1 MGVNRDEE
9 GVLASIQRTTDLKT
23 GITGAVGNATQS
35 AAIISSGLFP
45 LGNGPFPANQT
56 LNVFNTTTRIL
67 TDASF
72 RCSNQFTAY
81 ASVANGVLPSVYFYE
96 FNRTYQDPGY
106 NSNGVCIGAVDAE
119 HPFGNPS
126 AEYFK
131 CHAGDLSNTF
141 GTIARVGFP
150 ARDEN
155 DMPFAQLIVD
165 YWTAFARSGGNPNPE
180 LGYLQ
185 ARNYQNTI
193 NQIAVS
199 GAWDPVDAEPGVAPG
214 MMELQWNSF
223 MTEFRDVE
231 QCAVLGQ
238 PLDEYVE

>member
-9 GVLASIQRTTDLKT
+9 GVLAPVQRTTDLNT
-23 GITGAVGNATQS
+23 GITGAVGNTTLS
-35 AAIISSGLFP
+35 NAIIASNLFP
-45 LGNGPFPANQT
+45 LGSGPFPSNQT
-56 LNVFNTTTRIL
+56 LNIFNTTTRIL
-67 TDASF
+67 TDDSF

-81 ASVANGVLPSVYFYE
+81 AGVANGVLPSIYFYE

-106 NSNGVCIGAVDAE
+106 NSNGVCIPAPDAT

-165 YWTAFARSGGNPNPE
+165 YWTAFARSGGDPNPDM
-180 LGYLQ
+180 GYLQ
-185 ARNYQNTI
+185 ARGYWNTI
-193 NQIAVS
+193 NQIEVS
-199 GAWDPVDAEPGVAPG
+199 GAWEPVSAEEGVSPG

-223 MTEFRDVE
+223 MREFRDVE
-231 QCAVLGQ
+231 QCGVLGQ
-238 PLDEYVE
+238 GLMEYVE